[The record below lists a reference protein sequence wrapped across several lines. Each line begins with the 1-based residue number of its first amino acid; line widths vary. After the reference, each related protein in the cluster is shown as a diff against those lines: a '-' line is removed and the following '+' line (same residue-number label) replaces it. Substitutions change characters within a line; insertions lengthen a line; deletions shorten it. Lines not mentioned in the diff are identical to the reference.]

1 MVRSHA
7 LALMLLAL
15 PAAGLAQD
23 SSMTA
28 VVAPTAS
35 LTLAEAL
42 NQARINSPTYRQTLN
57 DANPAK
63 WAVRNAY
70 GSFLPSLSVGAG
82 VGYTGSGQ
90 SNFGSGFVRPTSAL
104 VSSNYGINLD
114 WQLNGAVLSGPA
126 TQKAN
131 QHATE
136 EDIAGATSTLKFDVT
151 SQYLTSLQASA
162 QVAVNRQQVVRQD
175 DFLKLARAKYEVG
188 QSTLI
193 DVRQAEVQKGQA
205 VVALLRSIQADNEA
219 KLELFRRIGIV
230 PPVSVTA
237 IALTDSF
244 PVTEPHFDL
253 PQLLAQAGE
262 QNPSLRALEAREDAA
277 RWTTRAARSAYLPT
291 ISVNAGWSGFTQRV
305 KDEQL
310 LVNESFAGA
319 VASAQQCDVDNL
331 IRAGVGNPPG
341 LPPLNCDVSFSDAT
355 RTQLNPAIRQ
365 SILAS
370 NDVGL
375 TDFQSQP
382 FRINLQISVPIFT
395 GFGRTLRVSQAR
407 ANQEDLTESVRA
419 RGLAVRAE
427 VEARYLSLNT
437 TYQAIIVQA
446 ANRIAAQ
453 DQLRLAQDRYRLG
466 SGTSLELS
474 TAQNDVVR
482 AEGDY
487 INAVYDYHKAVAALE
502 AAVGR
507 PLR

>member
-15 PAAGLAQD
+15 PATGLAQD
-23 SSMTA
+23 TT
-28 VVAPTAS
+28 VTAPTTRISA
-35 LTLAEAL
+35 TLKLNEAL
-42 NQARINSPTYRQTLN
+42 TQAQANSPAYRQTLN
-57 DANPAK
+57 DAGPAK
-63 WAVRNAY
+63 WGVRNAY
-70 GSFLPSLSVGAG
+70 GQFIPSLSVQGG

-90 SNFGSGFVRPTSAL
+90 TDFGGGFIQSTSAL
-104 VSSNYGINLD
+104 VSSNYGVSLD
-114 WQLNGAVLSGPA
+114 WQLNGSILSGPA

-131 QHATE
+131 QRATE
-136 EDIAGATSTLKFDVT
+136 EDIASSLAGLKFDVT

-162 QVAVNRQQVVRQD
+162 QVSVNRQQVVRQD

-205 VVALLRSIQADNEA
+205 EVALLRSIQTDNES

-230 PPVSVTA
+230 PPVSVA
-237 IALTDSF
+237 EVALTDSF
-244 PVTEPHFDL
+244 PVIEPTFDL
-253 PQLLAQAGE
+253 QQLLVMAAE
-262 QNPSLRALEAREDAA
+262 QNPSLRALQAREDAA
-277 RWTTRAARSAYLPT
+277 RWGTRAAKSAYLPT
-291 ISVNAGWSGFTQRV
+291 LSVNAGWSGFTQRIT
-305 KDEQL
+305 DEQL
-310 LVNESFAGA
+310 LVDQTFAGELS
-319 VASAQQCDVDNL
+319 SAQQCDVNNQ
-331 IRAGVGNPPG
+331 IRAGLTTP
-341 LPPLNCDVSFSDAT
+341 LPPLNCDASFTDPS
-355 RTQLNPAIRQ
+355 RTQLNPGIRDAVL
-365 SILAS
+365 SS

-375 TDFQSQP
+375 FNFQSQP
-382 FRINLQISVPIFT
+382 FRINLTVSVPIFT

-407 ANQEDLTESVRA
+407 ALQEDTEESVRA

-427 VEARYLSLNT
+427 VEGRYLSLNT
-437 TYQAIIVQA
+437 TYQAIKVQE
-446 ANRIAAQ
+446 ANRAAAL

>member
-1 MVRSHA
+1 MVRSHV

-23 SSMTA
+23 SSLTA
-28 VVAPTAS
+28 VVQPTAS
-35 LTLAEAL
+35 LKLAEAL
-42 NQARINSPTYRQTLN
+42 TQAQANSPAYRQTLN
-57 DANPAK
+57 DAGPAR
-63 WAVRNAY
+63 WGVRNAY
-70 GSFLPSLSVGAG
+70 GQFLPSVNVQGG

-90 SNFGSGFVRPTSAL
+90 SNFGGGFIRPTSPQ
-104 VSSNYGINLD
+104 VSSNYGLSLD
-114 WQLNGAVLSGPA
+114 WQLNGSVLSGPA
-126 TQKAN
+126 TQRAN
-131 QHATE
+131 QRATV
-136 EDIAGATSTLKFDVT
+136 EDIANALANLKFDVT

-162 QVAVNRQQVVRQD
+162 QVAVNRQQVIRQD
-175 DFLKLARAKYEVG
+175 DFLRLARAKYDVG

-205 VVALLRSIQADNEA
+205 VVALLRSIQADNES

-230 PPVSVTA
+230 PPVSVA
-237 IALTDSF
+237 QIALTDSF
-244 PVTEPHFDL
+244 PVTEPTYDL
-253 PQLLAQAGE
+253 PELLTVAAE

-277 RWTTRAARSAYLPT
+277 RWNTRAARSAYLPT
-291 ISVNAGWSGFTQRV
+291 VSVNAGWSGFTQRQT
-305 KDEQL
+305 DESL
-310 LVNESFAGA
+310 LLSQSLSGA
-319 VASAQQCDVDNL
+319 QSGARDCFYQDSIRVGLGFPGVVGACNTAFGLDNTGTTL
-331 IRAGVGNPPG
+331 
-341 LPPLNCDVSFSDAT
+341 LPAT
-355 RTQLNPAIRQ
+355 KT

-370 NDVGL
+370 NNVGMF
-375 TDFQSQP
+375 DFQSQP
-382 FRINLQISVPIFT
+382 FRISLTVSVPIFT

-407 ANQEDLTESVRA
+407 ANQEDLNESVRA

-427 VEARYLSLNT
+427 VEARHLSLNT

-446 ANRIAAQ
+446 ANRAAAL

>member
-7 LALMLLAL
+7 LALMLLAF
-15 PAAGLAQD
+15 PAVGLAQD
-23 SSMTA
+23 STRIAQDTTLTMA
-28 VVAPTAS
+28 VSPTAS
-35 LTLAEAL
+35 LRLAEAME
-42 NQARINSPTYRQTLN
+42 QARVNSPTYRQTLN
-57 DANPAK
+57 DAGPAK

-70 GSFLPSLSVGAG
+70 GSFIPSVSVNGG

-90 SNFGSGFVRPTSAL
+90 SNFGSGFVRHTSAL
-104 VSSNYGINLD
+104 VSSFYGLNLD
-114 WQLNGAVLSGPA
+114 WQLNGSVLSAPA
-126 TQKAN
+126 IQKAN
-131 QHATE
+131 QRATQ

-205 VVALLRSIQADNEA
+205 VVALLRSVQADNEA

-230 PPVSVTA
+230 PPVSVTQV
-237 IALTDSF
+237 ALTDSF
-244 PVTEPHFDL
+244 PVVPPNYDL
-253 PQLLAQAGE
+253 SQLLAQAAE

-277 RWTTRAARSAYLPT
+277 RWGTRSARSAYLPT
-291 ISVNAGWSGFTQRV
+291 FSVSAGWSGFTQRV
-305 KDEQL
+305 TDNQL
-310 LVNESFAGA
+310 LLDQSFASA
-319 VASAQQCDVDNL
+319 VAGAQQCDIDNQ
-331 IRAGVGNPPG
+331 IRAGAQPP
-341 LPPLNCDVSFSDAT
+341 LPALNCDAGFSDAT
-355 RTQLNPAIRQ
+355 RTQLSTGSRNAVL
-365 SILAS
+365 SS

-375 TDFQSQP
+375 FEFQSQP
-382 FRINLQISVPIFT
+382 FRVNLTISVPIFT

-407 ANQEDLTESVRA
+407 AGQEDLNESVRA

-446 ANRIAAQ
+446 ANRAAAL

-466 SGTSLELS
+466 
-474 TAQNDVVR
+474 
-482 AEGDY
+482 
-487 INAVYDYHKAVAALE
+487 
-502 AAVGR
+502 
-507 PLR
+507 